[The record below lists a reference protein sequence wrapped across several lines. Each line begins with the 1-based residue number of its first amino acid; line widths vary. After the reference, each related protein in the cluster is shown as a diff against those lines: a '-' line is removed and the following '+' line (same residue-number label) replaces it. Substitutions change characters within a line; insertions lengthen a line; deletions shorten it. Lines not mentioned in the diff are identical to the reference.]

1 MLMPCSQCK
10 LMCNF
15 HVSGTVP
22 LSYPT
27 RDTMSR
33 RKEKDLRR
41 NQNTRRRVDGPY
53 VRHRLNPSAHAPT
66 MRPMRSRAVQA
77 AATAPVAM
85 AMDATFKSAV
95 AVSDVA

>member
-1 MLMPCSQCK
+1 
-10 LMCNF
+10 
-15 HVSGTVP
+15 
-22 LSYPT
+22 
-27 RDTMSR
+27 MSR

-53 VRHRLNPSAHAPT
+53 VRHRLNPKPAAAMISAHAPT